1 MRHDNN
7 IFHTNYA
14 KKFVSKEGGI
24 MQNFQ
29 LTDRTNQKRK
39 QLCRPVRPCNKVVI
53 DRKPCWSTFIPS
65 SQIRQMQWFCTTNR
79 TTTTNSAPASSISL
93 VVHVNIT
100 WVRDRTRSPVPISAL
115 LPPLCPSSSSSSL
128 SRAREG
134 WMRTDRWGSSRA
146 SYRHEVLDAY
156 ACTMTSSCLRSRKT
170 PSLPAKIVITVSSK
184 KKDRYY
190 LPAIDQRIS
199 EIEEYLVVQSF
210 LQPSQ
215 KSAERELAQ
224 VKSTY
229 PKRS

>member
-1 MRHDNN
+1 MVLHDQPDDDD
-7 IFHTNYA
+7 
-14 KKFVSKEGGI
+14 KFSSGLLHLPCCSREHHVSTW
-24 MQNFQ
+24 QDT
-29 LTDRTNQKRK
+29 LT
-39 QLCRPVRPCNKVVI
+39 
-53 DRKPCWSTFIPS
+53 
-65 SQIRQMQWFCTTNR
+65 
-79 TTTTNSAPASSISL
+79 
-93 VVHVNIT
+93 
-100 WVRDRTRSPVPISAL
+100 VPISAL

-134 WMRTDRWGSSRA
+134 WMRSDRWGSSRA

-224 VKSTY
+224 DKSTY

>member
-1 MRHDNN
+1 
-7 IFHTNYA
+7 
-14 KKFVSKEGGI
+14 
-24 MQNFQ
+24 
-29 LTDRTNQKRK
+29 
-39 QLCRPVRPCNKVVI
+39 
-53 DRKPCWSTFIPS
+53 
-65 SQIRQMQWFCTTNR
+65 MQWFCTTNR

-100 WVRDRTRSPVPISAL
+100 WVRDRTRSP
-115 LPPLCPSSSSSSL
+115 CPSQLCCLLYARLRLRPRSL
-128 SRAREG
+128 EHVKGECGRIVEGRHELATDMKCLMHMRAR
-134 WMRTDRWGSSRA
+134 WRRLA
-146 SYRHEVLDAY
+146 SDLG
-156 ACTMTSSCLRSRKT
+156 K
-170 PSLPAKIVITVSSK
+170 LPASQLRLLLLFHQ

-224 VKSTY
+224 DKSTY